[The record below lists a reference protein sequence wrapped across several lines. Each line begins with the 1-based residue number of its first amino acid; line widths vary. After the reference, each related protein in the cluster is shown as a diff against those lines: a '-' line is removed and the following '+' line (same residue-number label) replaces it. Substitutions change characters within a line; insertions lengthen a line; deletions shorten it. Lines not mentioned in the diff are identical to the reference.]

1 LYLETSDH
9 YSVTPSKALQEAVDG
24 MFVEGTYFAKV
35 DQSLPERAQ
44 RRWEKKSSD
53 GGGDE

>member
-1 LYLETSDH
+1 
-9 YSVTPSKALQEAVDG
+9 
-24 MFVEGTYFAKV
+24 MFVEGTYFPKV
-35 DQSLPERAQ
+35 DLSLPERAQ